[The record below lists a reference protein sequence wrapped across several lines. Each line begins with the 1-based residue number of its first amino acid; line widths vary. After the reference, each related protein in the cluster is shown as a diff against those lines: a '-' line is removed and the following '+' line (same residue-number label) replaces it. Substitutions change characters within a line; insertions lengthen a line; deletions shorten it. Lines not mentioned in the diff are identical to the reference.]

1 MGFVMGSSCLYA
13 DISLGAKQKKKS
25 PITKQIAQRNVMT
38 EFIKVQFYAQIKR
51 KANEFLE
58 TYPHY
63 LVRS

>member
-1 MGFVMGSSCLYA
+1 MQTFLWERN
-13 DISLGAKQKKKS
+13 KKKS
-25 PITKQIAQRNVMT
+25 PITKQIAQPNVMT